1 MQDIKA
7 TVAKNIV
14 SLRTKAGL
22 TQIELAQKLN
32 YSDKAVSKW
41 ERGESVPDVSVLA
54 KIAETF
60 NVSLDFLVLDKENK
74 SFSENQ
80 PKTPNAYKNNRMIIT
95 ALSIILIWIITVLSF
110 VINFEIGVIEGVL
123 LSFIYAVPA
132 SLIVWLVFNS
142 IWFNRR
148 RNFLIVSMLMWS
160 VIGAIYLSFLIFGI
174 NVPLIFLLG
183 IPGQIAIFLWS
194 KFIL

>member
-74 SFSENQ
+74 SFSEN
-80 PKTPNAYKNNRMIIT
+80 KPNTLNASKNNRMIIT

-160 VIGAIYLSFLIFGI
+160 VIGAIYLSFLIFSI

-183 IPGQIAIFLWS
+183 IPGQIAIFLCS

>member
-74 SFSENQ
+74 SFSEN
-80 PKTPNAYKNNRMIIT
+80 KPNTLNASKNNRMIIT

-160 VIGAIYLSFLIFGI
+160 VIGAIYLSFLIFSI